1 MLGAELV
8 IGSKEGFWGFH
19 GLQNVWKV
27 VGCSLLKKRKYGSL
41 FGILVL
47 KLVEALGLVY
57 MFRWFFANV
66 RSLTSLRM
74 VLCSFIVENTR
85 CVGPPFGVMNIS
97 GQKGYGRLFSSKF
110 CKSEFDD
117 GKIE

>member
-8 IGSKEGFWGFH
+8 IGSKEGFSGFH

-27 VGCSLLKKRKYGSL
+27 VGCSLLKKLKYGSL

-47 KLVEALGLVY
+47 KLVEAPGLVY

-66 RSLTSLRM
+66 RSLTGLRM
-74 VLCSFIVENTR
+74 VLFSLMVLRTR
-85 CVGPPFGVMNIS
+85 DV
-97 GQKGYGRLFSSKF
+97 
-110 CKSEFDD
+110 
-117 GKIE
+117 

>member
-1 MLGAELV
+1 
-8 IGSKEGFWGFH
+8 
-19 GLQNVWKV
+19 
-27 VGCSLLKKRKYGSL
+27 LKKLKYASL

-57 MFRWFFANV
+57 MLKWFFANV
-66 RSLTSLRM
+66 RSLTGLRM
-74 VLCSFIVENTR
+74 VLFSLIVLRTPDVKR
-85 CVGPPFGVMNIS
+85 PPFGVMNIS